1 MLALSFETNQYLM
14 FPIVKRLLLENA
26 VVVMVVVHAVVV
38 AAAAVATVETIFDY
52 FLMNVV
58 NVAANVVNLHHRV
71 SLIVQTMNAQT
82 QLQNY
87 SHRFKY

>member
-26 VVVMVVVHAVVV
+26 VVVMVVLAVVV